1 VTVGATA
8 EPPAVLLERGLNELA
23 LAMPDASSAKLC
35 AYATLLEKWNRTYNL
50 TAVRDPR
57 RMMTHH
63 LFDSLA
69 VVPHL
74 PQGALADIGSGGG
87 LPGIPIA
94 IAQPAR
100 RIVLNDANAKK
111 CAFLKQAKIELALD
125 NLQVQEGRVEKWRPE
140 GGFDAV
146 ISRAFADLAEFVAV
160 CRHLLSRGGVMLAMK
175 GALPSAELARLP
187 ADIEARD
194 VIRLRVPFLDA
205 ERHLVCMGLRA
216 A

>member
-1 VTVGATA
+1 MVGATV
-8 EPPAVLLERGLNELA
+8 ESPAVLLERGLIE
-23 LAMPDASSAKLC
+23 MPLTMTDASRAKLC

-50 TAVRDPR
+50 TAVRDAR

-63 LFDSLA
+63 LLDSLA

-74 PQGALADIGSGGG
+74 PHGALADIGSGAG

-94 IAQPAR
+94 IAQPGR

-125 NLQVQEGRVEKWRPE
+125 NVRVQESRVEKWYPE
-140 GGFDAV
+140 TGFDAV
-146 ISRAFADLAEFVAV
+146 ISRAFADLAEFVAA
-160 CRHLLSRGGVMLAMK
+160 CRHLLSPSGVLLAMK
-175 GALPSAELARLP
+175 GALPGAELARLP

-205 ERHLVCMGLRA
+205 ERHLVCMGPRA